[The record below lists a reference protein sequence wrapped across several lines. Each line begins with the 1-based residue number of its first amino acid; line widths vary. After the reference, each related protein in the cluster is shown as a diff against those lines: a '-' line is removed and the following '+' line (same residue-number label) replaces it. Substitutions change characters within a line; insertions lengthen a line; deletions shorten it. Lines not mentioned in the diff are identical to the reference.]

1 MKIKIKGCELKFI
14 KQKRRLTEYDTSKMQ
29 QVKYNS
35 SGTTL
40 FEGSTDAS
48 KCCAY
53 VIPYKIKPGSQVVVA
68 MKSDSNIK
76 GTLHKLRDVNVNIL
90 PREIL
95 SEELIGYSTVKMNTT
110 STLSTTDDTHVVALY
125 LWHVG
130 GNVTEDI
137 QLTPEMVA
145 AGLDYIE
152 IEVAD
157 DQQ

>member
-1 MKIKIKGCELKFI
+1 MKIKIKGCELRFI

-53 VIPYKIKPGSQVVVA
+53 VIPYKIKPSSQVVVA
-68 MKSDSNIK
+68 IKSDSDIR
-76 GTLHKLRDVNVNIL
+76 GSLQMLRDVNVNIL

-95 SEELIGYSTVKMNTT
+95 SEDYISYTTVNQNTT
-110 STLSTTDDTHVVALY
+110 TTISTTDDTHVVVLY

-130 GNVTEDI
+130 SKSEDI
-137 QLTPEMVA
+137 QLTPEMMA

-157 DQQ
+157 NQQ